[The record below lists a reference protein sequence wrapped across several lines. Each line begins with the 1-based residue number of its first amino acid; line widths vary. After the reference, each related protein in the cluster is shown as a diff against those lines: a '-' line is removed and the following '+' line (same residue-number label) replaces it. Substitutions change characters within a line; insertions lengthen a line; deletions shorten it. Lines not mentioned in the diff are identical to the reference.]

1 MSMIQQLKRNSVVTQ
16 LQKYGVSEI
25 DGQPL
30 DQVKYST
37 LLKTLALKRAA
48 QD

>member
-1 MSMIQQLKRNSVVTQ
+1 MKQTFKREYVIAQLTA
-16 LQKYGVSEI
+16 LGVYEI

-30 DQVKYST
+30 NQVKYST

>member
-1 MSMIQQLKRNSVVTQ
+1 MKQTFKREFVIDQLVGF
-16 LQKYGVSEI
+16 GVREI

-30 DQVKYST
+30 DKVKYST
-37 LLKTLALKRAA
+37 LLRTLALKRAA